1 MINSS
6 APKRA
11 LITGITGQDG
21 SYLAE
26 LGASY
31 VNTLLFPPIL
41 ALRLMQR
48 LRSAS
53 PVTSNGSAD
62 VFMPASLVNNLLY
75 ALLRVET
82 RLLNFVDLPFGVGL
96 FALARKPRTNH
107 VPGLSRHSRA

>member
-53 PVTSNGSAD
+53 
-62 VFMPASLVNNLLY
+62 
-75 ALLRVET
+75 LLRVET